1 MFCVCKVFCWFMVK
15 VNLSISVLHN
25 FSLFKYA
32 YLDFGTNYCIL
43 RNLIDALG
51 YDFNDRCFLKLMA
64 DEFINRWS
72 EDDGD
77 SNDGVCTQY
86 STWLNK
92 ILENKIYNIFH
103 LMEKFYIPRNPFLC
117 VYYIIQIRHLNL
129 YLSNVYAFCL
139 RY

>member
-1 MFCVCKVFCWFMVK
+1 M
-15 VNLSISVLHN
+15 
-25 FSLFKYA
+25 
-32 YLDFGTNYCIL
+32 DFGIDYCIL

-86 STWLNK
+86 ST
-92 ILENKIYNIFH
+92 
-103 LMEKFYIPRNPFLC
+103 
-117 VYYIIQIRHLNL
+117 
-129 YLSNVYAFCL
+129 
-139 RY
+139 